1 MTHTWKIYDLKRT
14 ISEGIVTEVT
24 YALQTEFSGSNARS
38 ISTTQITGSIDD
50 PDFIPFNDLT
60 EGVVLSWI
68 TGSIDV
74 TSLETSN
81 SGSIAKRIARKAA
94 RTTTNGIPW

>member
-1 MTHTWKIYDLKRT
+1 MTHNWKIYDLKRT
-14 ISEGIVTEVT
+14 ISEDVVTEVT

-38 ISTTQITGSIDD
+38 ISTTPVTGSIDD

-60 EGVVLSWI
+60 EEVVLSWV

-74 TSLETSN
+74 QSLETAN
-81 SGSIAKRIARKAA
+81 SASIAKRIARKAA
-94 RTTTNGIPW
+94 RTTTNGTPW